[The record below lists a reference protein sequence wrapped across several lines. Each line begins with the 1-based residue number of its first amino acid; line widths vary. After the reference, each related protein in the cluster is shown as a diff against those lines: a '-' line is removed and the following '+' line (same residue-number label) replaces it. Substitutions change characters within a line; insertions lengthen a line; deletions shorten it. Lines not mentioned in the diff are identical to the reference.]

1 MHDWTTFNDRSLN
14 IYACWFLLFIPV
26 ESHKRK
32 RDDQSIQRSLN
43 TSMKSMSQ
51 LSISKAAV
59 PKKTKLSPVETM
71 PSNNEISTETNSE
84 NYTLYELSSEEK

>member
-1 MHDWTTFNDRSLN
+1 
-14 IYACWFLLFIPV
+14 
-26 ESHKRK
+26 
-32 RDDQSIQRSLN
+32 
-43 TSMKSMSQ
+43 MKSMSQ